1 MSKNSK
7 LTSNQP
13 LLTTQAL
20 DYRLNQSQI
29 LTEKKKLKEGQM
41 LVRVLKMMMTV
52 LRMMMRNNNMR
63 VTNSRN
69 LKRNLLILQ
78 STSRME
84 KNF

>member
-1 MSKNSK
+1 V
-7 LTSNQP
+7 
-13 LLTTQAL
+13 L

-52 LRMMMRNNNMR
+52 LRMMMRNDNKR

-69 LKRNLLILQ
+69 LKRDLLILQ

>member
-20 DYRLNQSQI
+20 DYRLNQSQT
-29 LTEKKKLKEGQM
+29 LTEKKKLKKGQM
-41 LVRVLKMMMTV
+41 LVRVVKVMMIV
-52 LRMMMRNNNMR
+52 LRMRMRNNNKR

>member
-1 MSKNSK
+1 
-7 LTSNQP
+7 
-13 LLTTQAL
+13 
-20 DYRLNQSQI
+20 
-29 LTEKKKLKEGQM
+29 M
-41 LVRVLKMMMTV
+41 LVRVVKVMMIV
-52 LRMMMRNNNMR
+52 LRMRMRNNNKR

>member
-1 MSKNSK
+1 
-7 LTSNQP
+7 
-13 LLTTQAL
+13 
-20 DYRLNQSQI
+20 
-29 LTEKKKLKEGQM
+29 M
-41 LVRVLKMMMTV
+41 LVRVVKVMMIV
-52 LRMMMRNNNMR
+52 LRMRKRNNNKR

>member
-1 MSKNSK
+1 
-7 LTSNQP
+7 
-13 LLTTQAL
+13 
-20 DYRLNQSQI
+20 
-29 LTEKKKLKEGQM
+29 M

-52 LRMMMRNNNMR
+52 LRMMMRNDNKR

-69 LKRNLLILQ
+69 LKRDLLILQ

>member
-52 LRMMMRNNNMR
+52 LRMMMRNDNKR

-69 LKRNLLILQ
+69 LKRDLLILQ